1 MQQPLLFFDYIT
13 IICVMDIHVQT
24 MIYDDNIQKWWYDEN
39 MWNTVNQLIEYHNI
53 NKNKNGMI
61 VENRWIALVFD
72 NNMLSKMITKMMI
85 ICFQH
90 IELIYEDD
98 IMYDYQITQRL

>member
-1 MQQPLLFFDYIT
+1 M
-13 IICVMDIHVQT
+13 V
-24 MIYDDNIQKWWYDEN
+24 WWKYV
-39 MWNTVNQLIEYHNI
+39 NTVNQLIEYHNI

-61 VENRWIALVFD
+61 VENRRIAFFD

-90 IELIYEDD
+90 IELIYEAD
-98 IMYDYQITQRL
+98 IIYDYQITQRI

>member
-53 NKNKNGMI
+53 KIRMVWLLRIGKS
-61 VENRWIALVFD
+61 R
-72 NNMLSKMITKMMI
+72 
-85 ICFQH
+85 
-90 IELIYEDD
+90 
-98 IMYDYQITQRL
+98 

>member
-53 NKNKNGMI
+53 KIRMVWLLRIGESRFLI
-61 VENRWIALVFD
+61 
-72 NNMLSKMITKMMI
+72 I
-85 ICFQH
+85 IC
-90 IELIYEDD
+90 
-98 IMYDYQITQRL
+98 YQKW

>member
-24 MIYDDNIQKWWYDEN
+24 KIYDDNIQKWWYDEN

-53 NKNKNGMI
+53 KIRMVWLLRIG
-61 VENRWIALVFD
+61 ESR
-72 NNMLSKMITKMMI
+72 
-85 ICFQH
+85 
-90 IELIYEDD
+90 
-98 IMYDYQITQRL
+98 